1 MTSKFFN
8 RMTGRI
14 GNFTFPNRGHMRDG
28 GKALGFLIGHAIA
41 PVPTAYELAY
51 RYKVARETG
60 LDEKIA
66 KLIADKDKIKWQ
78 PHDVSNSDLNELC
91 EIADQLRM
99 QVSNAQNFV
108 KQYQED
114 TKCID
119 SEVESLSSEGVSLD
133 QIILEI
139 RKNTKKLIEM
149 SADFQDGLDEKNKK
163 IQSMSNKM
171 KAAIQDSETDFLT
184 GLANRR
190 SFERK
195 LGALCE
201 RASLT
206 DSEFCVAICDIDLF
220 KSVNDRF
227 GHDTGDRVI
236 KLVSSILRDHCGAGG
251 EAFRFGGEE
260 FVILFEGMN
269 AGVAYDHIDAAR
281 SDLASRNIVK
291 RETHEALGRLSFSAG
306 LACSAQTLDASK
318 LLKFADL
325 ALYEAKAAGRDCV
338 IVNGVTAH

>member
-1 MTSKFFN
+1 M
-8 RMTGRI
+8 
-14 GNFTFPNRGHMRDG
+14 
-28 GKALGFLIGHAIA
+28 GFLIGHAIA

-51 RYKVARETG
+51 RFKVACEPG

-66 KLIADKDKIKWQ
+66 KLIADKDNLNWQ
-78 PHDVSNSDLNELC
+78 ANDLSNSDLNELC
-91 EIADQLRM
+91 EIADQLRA
-99 QVSNAQNFV
+99 QVSNTQNFV
-108 KQYQED
+108 RQYQDD
-114 TKCID
+114 TKTID
-119 SEVESLSSEGVSLD
+119 SEVQSLSAEGVSLD
-133 QIILEI
+133 RIIFEI

-149 SADFQDGLDEKNKK
+149 SAAFQDGLEEKNSK
-163 IQSMSNKM
+163 IQAMSNKM

-206 DSEFCVAICDIDLF
+206 DSKFCVAICDIDLF

-236 KLVSSILRDHCGAGG
+236 KLVGSILRDHCGAFG

-260 FVILFEGMN
+260 FVILFEGMGAN
-269 AGVAYDHIDAAR
+269 EAYEMIDSAR
-281 SDLASRNIVK
+281 ADLANRKIVK
-291 RETHEALGRLSFSAG
+291 RETHEALGKLSFSAG
-306 LACSAQTLDASK
+306 LACSSQTLEASK

-325 ALYEAKAAGRDCV
+325 ALYEAKAAGRDC
-338 IVNGVTAH
+338 IFPKSVTTH